1 MPKIT
6 DERRAERLE
15 QILEGARRCFAENG
29 YEGATVAK
37 LERAIGLSRGAIF
50 NYFPS
55 KEELFIELAV
65 RDSARMSEIWVEHG
79 LGAVVREVMELDPA
93 WLSVYLE
100 LFRRVRNDD
109 DFRERI
115 ESRQKEIAP
124 ANRARIEDAQRN
136 GEFRDDLGA
145 REIGIFVNLVL
156 NGLALMRAGGEELP
170 STDLVLSLLRDAI
183 GPDRA
188 RTPARRSA

>member
-1 MPKIT
+1 MPKIS

-15 QILEGARRCFAENG
+15 QILAGARHCFAENG

-37 LERAIGLSRGAIF
+37 LEREIGLSRGAIF

-55 KEELFIELAV
+55 KEDLFVELAV
-65 RDSARMSEIWVEHG
+65 RDSARMSEIWREQG
-79 LGAVVREVMELDPA
+79 LEAIVREVMELDPA

-124 ANRARIEDAQRN
+124 ANRARIEEAQRS
-136 GEFRDDLGA
+136 GEFRDDLGPG
-145 REIGIFVNLVL
+145 EVGIFVNLVL

-183 GPDRA
+183 GADRA